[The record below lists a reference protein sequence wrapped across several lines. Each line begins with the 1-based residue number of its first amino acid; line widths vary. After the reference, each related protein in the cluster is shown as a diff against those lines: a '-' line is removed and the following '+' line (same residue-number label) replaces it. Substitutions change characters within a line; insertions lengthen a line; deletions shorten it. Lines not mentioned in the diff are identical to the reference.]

1 MATTTDRGR
10 QRRRGRS
17 TPEGNQAASD
27 GTPQEPTGEARMSL
41 GAHLVELRKRLFRA
55 VIAIALGAVAGWFI
69 TPWVLDQLRS
79 PVTKLATSAGG
90 HTAELNFPVITGAF
104 DLRLQIA
111 ITIGIVIASP
121 VWLYQ
126 LWAFIVPALVR
137 KERNYAVGFLGSSI
151 PLFLGGC
158 YAGWYVLPHIV
169 GILGSFVSKQDV
181 SIVDATGYYSFVIK
195 LIVAVGI
202 AFVLPVFLVLLNF
215 IGVLSA
221 AAIIKSWRIAILCIL
236 VFTAIVTPSADVVS
250 MFLLAI
256 PMVLLYIA
264 ACIIA
269 WFHDR
274 GVARRQAKLDAEYD
288 L

>member
-1 MATTTDRGR
+1 
-10 QRRRGRS
+10 
-17 TPEGNQAASD
+17 
-27 GTPQEPTGEARMSL
+27 MSL
-41 GAHLVELRKRLFRA
+41 GAHLIELRKRLFRA
-55 VIAIALGAVAGWFI
+55 VIAVALGAIAGWFV

-79 PVTKLATSAGG
+79 PVTRLATSAGG

-111 ITIGIVIASP
+111 ITIGVVVSSP

-126 LWAFIVPALVR
+126 IWAFVVPALVR
-137 KERNYAVGFLGSSI
+137 KERNYAIGFLGSAI

-158 YAGWYVLPHIV
+158 FAGWYVLPHIV

-181 SIVDATGYYSFVIK
+181 SIVDASGYYSFVVK
-195 LIVAVGI
+195 LIVAIGV

-215 IGVLSA
+215 IGVVSA
-221 AAIIKSWRIAILCIL
+221 AAIIKSWRIAIICIL
-236 VFTAIVTPSADVVS
+236 VFTALVTPSADIIS

-256 PMVLLYIA
+256 PMVVLYIA
-264 ACIIA
+264 ACVVA

-274 GVARRQAKLDAEYD
+274 GAARRQAAMDAEYG